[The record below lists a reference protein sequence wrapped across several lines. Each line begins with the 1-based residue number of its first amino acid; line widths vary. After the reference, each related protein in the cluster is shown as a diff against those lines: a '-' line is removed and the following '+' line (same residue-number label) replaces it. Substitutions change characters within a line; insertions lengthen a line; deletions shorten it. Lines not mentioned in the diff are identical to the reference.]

1 MIYNQIVTWTAFA
14 ILAMFFLEKPSF
26 SNSHSLILPMSA
38 TISFH
43 SLCPTTVISEAGI
56 FLTCVGADVNET
68 CVCVAV
74 A

>member
-1 MIYNQIVTWTAFA
+1 MNFSQYLPLRAKSLFI
-14 ILAMFFLEKPSF
+14 FLEKPSF
-26 SNSHSLILPMSA
+26 SNSHSLILPKSP

-56 FLTCVGADVNET
+56 FLTCVGADLNET

>member
-1 MIYNQIVTWTAFA
+1 MNFA
-14 ILAMFFLEKPSF
+14 QYLPLRAKSLFLFLGKQSF
-26 SNSHSLILPMSA
+26 SSSHSLILPMSA

>member
-1 MIYNQIVTWTAFA
+1 MNFA
-14 ILAMFFLEKPSF
+14 QYLPLRAKSLFLFLEKPNF
-26 SNSHSLILPMSA
+26 SKSHSLILPKSP

-43 SLCPTTVISEAGI
+43 SLCPMTVISEAGI